1 MTSKWK
7 LSRKSAI
14 LFEANKKTI
23 IKAEKQKIG
32 NSAFEKL
39 VGVLF
44 DSDFSITHSTCKK
57 TTLKLTH

>member
-14 LFEANKKTI
+14 LFEANNKTI
-23 IKAEKQKIG
+23 IKVEKQKIG

-39 VGVLF
+39 VGVFF
-44 DSDFSITHSTCKK
+44 DSDFSIKHSTCKK
-57 TTLKLTH
+57 TALKLTH